1 MLCRRR
7 KYAVWSNR
15 RRGAGEEFVDDKL
28 HGQINQALL
37 DYNAPQTLVLVT
49 GSYAACIATIAP
61 VVF

>member
-1 MLCRRR
+1 M
-7 KYAVWSNR
+7 WSNR

-49 GSYAACIATIAP
+49 GSYAACIATVAP